1 MTAAV
6 LGGVLGVL
14 PFAGAAA
21 AAAGGDPD
29 VMATVVSLRGDV
41 FAQAPGDEPRR
52 LGCNDFIRRD
62 ETVTTTLGSRLAVL
76 GRDVYTTL
84 SDRTEVRFGETRAQT
99 PHLFVA
105 AGRIR
110 VVDARPEGET
120 AAIHLATPHAKA
132 LTTGTDT
139 DVTVVIEE
147 IDVRSEFCERG
158 RALRIEL
165 EAGEQSV
172 VAEPGQCAEARPSNL
187 RVGARTREPLGVG
200 GDSVCDV
207 IGNVADLFTP
217 ADVAAPAV
225 AGFPG
230 PLSVGGLPRQPCDD
244 PGSGCGRIPQ
254 PPPPQPPPRRPPP
267 RPPSEPPVVDP
278 GLGFDAPFCPPGA
291 SCN

>member
-76 GRDVYTTL
+76 GR
-84 SDRTEVRFGETRAQT
+84 E
-99 PHLFVA
+99 A

-158 RALRIEL
+158 RPLRIEL